1 MAGVIAGSSRLMGNA
16 SIVRIGEWKRSPAA
30 GKNRYPRTEN
40 LSLASVAH
48 PAFELRGSIQ
58 VSPAILQ
65 RRVRRGSLDAADGK
79 RCALP
84 SPDRH
89 AVRLRRGISC

>member
-1 MAGVIAGSSRLMGNA
+1 METLAGGR
-16 SIVRIGEWKRSPAA
+16 EEPAT
-30 GKNRYPRTEN
+30 PTEN

-48 PAFELRGSIQ
+48 PAFKLRGSIQ
-58 VSPAILQ
+58 ASPAILQ
-65 RRVRRGSLDAADGK
+65 RRVRRGSLDAVDGK

-84 SPDRH
+84 SPDHH